1 MGFTDRLYEKLPVA
15 GQHAAVS
22 TYGLYWKLLRFG
34 PGLFSPG
41 FKDFV
46 RQYEQRDRFTQQQW
60 DVWQQERLKTFLSG
74 ALNAPYYAENW
85 NVSERKAAAAGQI
98 AGLPLLEKGPL
109 RDEATQFLRTDMK
122 PRFRVVTR
130 TSGSTGTPI
139 DNHWTWSEVRN
150 ARAVREVRSAGWAGV
165 SFSQSRATFSGR
177 FVEPDPESA
186 GPFHRYNCVEK
197 QVYFSAFH
205 LRPETAQQYVDALHQ
220 HQTRWLTGYAVSY
233 YLLADL
239 ILEMDLKVPDSLQ
252 AIITTSEK
260 VTPEMRT
267 VMEKAFGC
275 RVFEE
280 YSTVENCLFAS
291 ECEAGSLHVS
301 PDVSLVEILRP
312 DGTRCDPEE
321 PGEVVTTCLMRD
333 YQPLVRYRVGDVATW
348 SGEPC
353 SCGRAM
359 PVLKEV
365 VGRLED
371 VVIGPDG
378 RRMVRFHGV
387 FIDQPHV
394 REGQIIQ
401 ETLSRIRVKVVTTE
415 GFGEDDVAN
424 IVHRVEQRVGDVE
437 VIVEPVSAIPRTKA
451 GKFKAVINLTLD
463 GSEPT
468 SEVTEHVAH

>member
-1 MGFTDRLYEKLPVA
+1 MGLAERIYERLPVI

-22 TYGLYWKLLRFG
+22 AYGVYWKWLRFG
-34 PGLFSPG
+34 PGFNEY
-41 FKDFV
+41 V
-46 RQYEQRDRFTQQQW
+46 RQYQQRDQFTVEQW
-60 DVWQQERLKTFLSG
+60 RDWQQERLQTFLTG
-74 ALNAPYYAENW
+74 ALNSPYYADSW
-85 NVSERKAAAAGQI
+85 SGSERAAAKAGQL
-98 AGLPLLEKGPL
+98 ADLPLLEKGPL
-109 RDEATQFLRTDMK
+109 RDDALGFLRSDLN
-122 PRFRVVTR
+122 PRFKMISR

-139 DNHWTWSEVRN
+139 DNHWTYREVRN

-165 SFSQSRATFSGR
+165 SFFQPRATFSGR
-177 FVEPDPESA
+177 FVEPNPESS

-205 LRPETAQQYVDALHQ
+205 LRPETAQQYVDALHR

-239 ILEMDLKVPDSLQ
+239 ILNRGLQVPDSLS
-252 AIITTSEK
+252 AVITTSEK
-260 VTPEMRT
+260 VTPEMRS

-301 PDVSLVEILRP
+301 PDVSVVEILRP
-312 DGTRCDPEE
+312 DGTPCDPEE

-333 YQPLVRYRVGDVATW
+333 YQPFIRYRVGDVAAW
-348 SGEPC
+348 SAEPC
-353 SCGRAM
+353 SCGRTM

-365 VGRLED
+365 IGRLED

-378 RRMVRFHGV
+378 RRLVRFHGV
-387 FIDQPHV
+387 FVDQPHV

-401 ETLSRIRVKVVTTE
+401 ETRQRIRVKVVPTD
-415 GFGEDDVAN
+415 GFDQKDVED
-424 IVHRVEQRVGDVE
+424 IQQRVSQRVGDME
-437 VIVEPVSAIPRTKA
+437 VIVETVDEIPRTKA

-463 GSEPT
+463 QS
-468 SEVTEHVAH
+468 SEVKAANHVAH